1 MKNKSR
7 KNNIDNGQEVLFI
20 YKKRNKYEKA
30 VKRKDEKNTKR

>member
-7 KNNIDNGQEVLFI
+7 KNNIDNGQEVLCI
-20 YKKRNKYEKA
+20 YKKRKKYKKT